1 MYRGWRIGEE
11 RSEMRKQDEK
21 GGEEE
26 RRRIDKEEDTERE
39 NIERGERGRKGEE

>member
-1 MYRGWRIGEE
+1 MKKGKE
-11 RSEMRKQDEK
+11 RK
-21 GGEEE
+21 GGGEE